1 LHHPQTG
8 KTDLSLELAGL
19 KAAELP
25 IRQVVKIEFLIETVG
40 TEIVGREGRANF
52 CSRETR
58 LPGWGE
64 RIRTRKR
71 LANHSIAKK
80 FATRDFSGG
89 ETVPAM

>member
-40 TEIVGREGRANF
+40 TEIVGRE
-52 CSRETR
+52 
-58 LPGWGE
+58 
-64 RIRTRKR
+64 
-71 LANHSIAKK
+71 
-80 FATRDFSGG
+80 
-89 ETVPAM
+89 